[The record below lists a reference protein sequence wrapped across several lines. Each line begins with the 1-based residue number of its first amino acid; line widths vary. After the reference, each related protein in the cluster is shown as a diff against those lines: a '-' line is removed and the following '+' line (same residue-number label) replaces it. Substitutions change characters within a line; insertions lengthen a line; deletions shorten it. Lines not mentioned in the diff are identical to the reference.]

1 MFKTISVVGQLLYQF
16 LEQTGKVE
24 TGTVEVYNVRTT
36 GSFIHPSV
44 LCFSF
49 AFLILIPCSA
59 ADKCFNRTV
68 IVFADYMYS
77 VFCTLFIKQ
86 FSTQH

>member
-1 MFKTISVVGQLLYQF
+1 M
-16 LEQTGKVE
+16 E
-24 TGTVEVYNVRTT
+24 TGTVEVYNVKNHV

-68 IVFADYMYS
+68 IVFADH
-77 VFCTLFIKQ
+77 VFSFLHFVYQIILYNIR
-86 FSTQH
+86 SH